1 VLLDKVLGD
10 KDQNV
15 MPAAAAAAAAGI
27 FQSQQPQIQTTPDI
41 TSKGFT
47 KLLHI
52 SRIILSSFC
61 SFQNLLTFT
70 NLLLAS
76 LLQIMLLC

>member
-15 MPAAAAAAAAGI
+15 MPAAGI
-27 FQSQQPQIQTTPDI
+27 FQSQQPQIQTTSDI
-41 TSKGFT
+41 TSKGLT

-76 LLQIMLLC
+76 LLTCYVAS